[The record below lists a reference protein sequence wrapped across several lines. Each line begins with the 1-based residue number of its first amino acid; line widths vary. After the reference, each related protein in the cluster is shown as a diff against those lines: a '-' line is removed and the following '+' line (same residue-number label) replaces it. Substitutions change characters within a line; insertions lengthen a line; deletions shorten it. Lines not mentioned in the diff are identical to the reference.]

1 MKCLNFV
8 EGRWLLKTIIINS
21 LINLFWLIVTETL
34 YRVKV
39 ARVAELK
46 VAQAPIENYQI
57 NKNRVG
63 I

>member
-1 MKCLNFV
+1 MKYLNFV
-8 EGRWLLKTIIINS
+8 EGPWLLKIIIINS

-39 ARVAELK
+39 ARAVGLK
-46 VAQAPIENYQI
+46 VAQAPIDNYQI